1 MLEKINL
8 GGRAKDLWAKN
19 LYPQLQQLYYKMR
32 CTDHVLKQRSS

>member
-19 LYPQLQQLYYKMR
+19 LYPQLQLYYKMR